1 MSRDK
6 KNQAYSQMQQLPET
20 VYKRAKYSDHIRIS
34 RGFGLDVV
42 VVFFLWRMKRMTFR
56 GDLRY
61 LTQTKA

>member
-20 VYKRAKYSDHIRIS
+20 VYKRAKYSDYIRIS

-42 VVFFLWRMKRMTFR
+42 VVFFS
-56 GDLRY
+56 Y
-61 LTQTKA
+61 EE